1 MWSVERVLPSHSCL
15 PFALCLA
22 PLLPTTAVCFFFSR
36 ALCNPGF
43 SLQVWACWKFVQQ
56 FIFKGAP
63 QRMAAV
69 FLHSGW
75 LGEAIAIPF
84 VIGAEAP
91 KHTFWA
97 WWWSCLN
104 LIPTC
109 GQVPFRAF
117 AKGAEFHHLVLH
129 YAWYITAYT
138 VWRIWIYHRRLKTPF
153 FAW

>member
-1 MWSVERVLPSHSCL
+1 
-15 PFALCLA
+15 
-22 PLLPTTAVCFFFSR
+22 
-36 ALCNPGF
+36 
-43 SLQVWACWKFVQQ
+43 
-56 FIFKGAP
+56 
-63 QRMAAV
+63 V

-117 AKGAEFHHLVLH
+117 AKGAEFQHLVLH
-129 YAWYITAYT
+129 YAWHILYGEFEFI
-138 VWRIWIYHRRLKTPF
+138 IEDSRLLF
-153 FAW
+153 LLDGSGLYLIL